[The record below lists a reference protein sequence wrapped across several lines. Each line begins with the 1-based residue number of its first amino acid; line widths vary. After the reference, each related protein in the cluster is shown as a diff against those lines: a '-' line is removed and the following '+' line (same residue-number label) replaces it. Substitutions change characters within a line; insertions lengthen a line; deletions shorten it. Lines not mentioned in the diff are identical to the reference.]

1 MAFLR
6 LPARGRPRGD
16 RPWAA
21 AARAAGLAAAV
32 LVLVAFRLQAEEPD
46 AAAVRDFNTTAA
58 LQNNGFYDKAAVRWT
73 AFLKDHPKDERVGKA
88 TYYLGI
94 CQLQTRKFAEAIQ
107 TFTAVGQKFPGFE
120 NADGAAFNLGMAR
133 YQMAGEGKNPAE
145 WKAAAADFANVMQK
159 FPASTHA
166 PKAAY
171 LRGES
176 LYAAGDVPGT
186 IEAYAALAA
195 KYPDSP
201 QAADA
206 LYYMGVS
213 QQELSKFA
221 DAAATYEKFL
231 ANPKLAAQP
240 LATEVRLRQGVCLY
254 ELGKFAE
261 AEPKFAEVAGRK
273 DFELADFAMLR
284 QGQCRLEQGKKA
296 EAVPIFTA
304 LPQAFPK
311 SGYKATALIAAGK
324 SLFETEKYAEAQA
337 PLRTA
342 AADPAATPD
351 EQAEA
356 GYWIGRSLIKL
367 GKPAEA
373 LAVLEPAVQK
383 FPAAALAAYLAM
395 ARADALYDIP
405 ARRAEGGTAYAELAK
420 KFPDH
425 PLAPQA
431 EYMAALVPLGA
442 EDFATARQRA
452 EAFLAKRT
460 DAASPLRPVVLF
472 IAAES
477 TLLGEGQK
485 DAAQRARAETLYR
498 QLIDAHPQHDR
509 VPRATLRV
517 GWCLLEA
524 GKPAD
529 AVAFLSGR
537 LASITDPDL
546 LAEAQHLI
554 GRGQA
559 RQGRHAE
566 AVAAFDKALAAK
578 PGWTRGDEVLFEA
591 AQSSRAAGQPA
602 EAGKRLDQLLAG
614 YAASPLRPAAIYQL
628 AEIAREGKDLDTAI
642 RRFDEVTRTFPNSE
656 VAAAARYALAAAAE
670 AKGDHAR
677 AAAELDKLL
686 AGPLDDKL
694 KAGGLF
700 LRGVVR
706 QQLKQF
712 DPAVEDLKAFLAT
725 SPPAAEALDARYA
738 MAMCRIGQKKPAE
751 AQAELDAI
759 LAADKAYKNADR
771 IRYEIGH
778 EWLGQ
783 DKLAEAAA
791 AFAAL
796 AAAHPQSP
804 LAAEA
809 LFHVG
814 RGHEEAALKGDEA
827 ARAKFLEEASKA
839 YTAGLAVAKEP
850 ELREKIQYKLGDV
863 RYRQKKYP
871 EAASVLLTEIQEFP
885 QGPLTPAARHLAAE
899 SLFEQGKFQEA
910 LPLFEKTAAD
920 KVEKYHARAL
930 YRAGTC
936 AANLKNWAASQAHF
950 AALLQA
956 FPKFEQAAE
965 ARYGLALALQNQNQL
980 DQAAALY
987 EQVTKETET
996 ETAAK
1001 ARFMA
1006 GEIDFAKKKYDD
1018 AIEDFLAVTVGYPYP
1033 AWQGLAQFET
1043 GRCLMELGKKPEAI
1057 AAFETLLQKHPQHER
1072 AADATRLIQELR
1084 K

>member
-1 MAFLR
+1 MAWLR
-6 LPARGRPRGD
+6 TFVRSCQRTE
-16 RPWAA
+16 
-21 AARAAGLAAAV
+21 RAWAGLARGVVLAASALAPFAV
-32 LVLVAFRLQAEEPD
+32 SADQPD
-46 AAAVRDFNTTAA
+46 SAAIRNFNTTAA

-73 AFLKDHPKDERVGKA
+73 AFLKDHPQDERVGKA
-88 TYYLGI
+88 SYYLGI

-107 TFTAVGQKFPGFE
+107 TFTTVGQKFPTLE

-133 YQMAGEGKNPAE
+133 FQLASESKAAAD
-145 WKAAAADFANVMQK
+145 WKAAAADFAAVLQK
-159 FPASTHA
+159 YPASTQA

-171 LRGES
+171 LRGQS
-176 LYAAGDVPGT
+176 LYAAGDAAGA
-186 IEAYAALAA
+186 IDAYAALVARF
-195 KYPDSP
+195 PDSS
-201 QAADA
+201 QLADA
-206 LYYMGVS
+206 LYDMGVS

-221 DAAATYEKFL
+221 DAAATYGTFL
-231 ANPKLAAQP
+231 ANPKLASQP
-240 LATEVRLRQGVCLY
+240 LATEVRLRQAVCLF
-254 ELGKFAE
+254 EQGKFAE
-261 AEPKFAEVAGRK
+261 AEPPFTEVAGRK

-296 EAVPIFTA
+296 EAVPVLMA
-304 LPQAFPK
+304 LPQTFPQ
-311 SGYKATALIAAGK
+311 SGYKGAALIAAGK
-324 SLFETEKYAEAQA
+324 ALFETEKFAEALV

-342 AADPAATPD
+342 TADATVSAD

-356 GYWIGRSLIKL
+356 IYWIGRSLIKQ
-367 GKPAEA
+367 GKAAEA
-373 LAVLEPAVQK
+373 LAVLDPAVQK
-383 FPAAALAAYLAM
+383 FPDAALAAYLAM
-395 ARADALYDIP
+395 ARADALYDVA
-405 ARRAEGGTAYAELAK
+405 ARRVESGAAYAALAQ

-425 PLAPQA
+425 PLAAQA
-431 EYMAALVPLGA
+431 EYMAVLVPLGA
-442 EDFATARQRA
+442 EDFPTARQRA

-460 DAASPLRPVVLF
+460 AAEPLRPIVLF

-485 DAAQRARAETLYR
+485 DAAQRAKAEALYR

-517 GWCLLEA
+517 GWCLLEG
-524 GKPAD
+524 GKAAD
-529 AVAFLSGR
+529 AATFLAGR
-537 LASITDPDL
+537 LATLEDPEQI
-546 LAEAQHLI
+546 AEAEHLI
-554 GRGQA
+554 GRAQA

-566 AVAAFDKALAAK
+566 AVAAFDKALVAK
-578 PGWTRGDEVLFEA
+578 PGWSRGDEVLFEA
-591 AQSSRAAGQPA
+591 AQSLRSAGQPA

-614 YAASPLRPAAIYQL
+614 FAASPLRPTAIYQL
-628 AEIAREGKDLDTAI
+628 AEIAREGNDLDGAI
-642 RRFDEVTRTFPNSE
+642 KRFDEVTKTFPTTE
-656 VAAAARYALAAAAE
+656 IAAAARYALATVHQ
-670 AKGDHAR
+670 AKGDHAK
-677 AAAELDKLL
+677 AAAELDQLL
-686 AGPLDDKL
+686 AGPVDDKL

-706 QQLKQF
+706 QQLAQF
-712 DPAVEDLKAFLAT
+712 DPAIADLQAFLAT
-725 SPPAAEALDARYA
+725 NPPPAEGADARYA

-751 AQAELDAI
+751 AQADLDAI
-759 LAADKAYKNADR
+759 LAADKTSKNADR

-778 EWLGQ
+778 EWLAQ
-783 DKLAEAAA
+783 EKLNEAAA

-804 LAAEA
+804 LVGES

-814 RGHEEAALKGDEA
+814 RSQEEAAAKGDAAAGQRSLDEA
-827 ARAKFLEEASKA
+827 AKA
-839 YTAGLAVAKEP
+839 YAAGLAAAKEP
-850 ELREKIQYKLGDV
+850 ELKEKLQYKLGDV
-863 RYRQKKYP
+863 RFRQKKFP
-871 EAASVLLTEIQEFP
+871 EAAEVLLAEIQEFP
-885 QGPLTPAARHLAAE
+885 QGSLAPAARHLAAE

-936 AANLKNWAASQAHF
+936 AAKLGNWAASQAHF

-956 FPKFEQAAE
+956 FPTFEQAAE
-965 ARYGLALALQNQNQL
+965 ARYGLAYAMQKQNQL

-1006 GEIDFAKKKYDD
+1006 GEIDFAQKKYDD

-1033 AWQGLAQFET
+1033 EWQGLAQFET
-1043 GRCLMELGKKPEAI
+1043 GRCLMELGDKPKAA
-1057 AAFETLLQKHPQHER
+1057 AAFETLLAKYPQHER
-1072 AADATRLIQELR
+1072 AADAKRLIQEL
-1084 K
+1084 KQ